1 MKHLIF
7 ILGVKSGSTSYIST
21 QLYQSGI
28 IHPIYIDETQS
39 LLNANPHI
47 PAESMYHT
55 FLLDENNNIVMVG
68 SPAHGEN
75 IYKLFMEI
83 IENKLTKLR

>member
-39 LLNANPHI
+39 LLNANPH
-47 PAESMYHT
+47 
-55 FLLDENNNIVMVG
+55 
-68 SPAHGEN
+68 
-75 IYKLFMEI
+75 LFR
-83 IENKLTKLR
+83 TPHV